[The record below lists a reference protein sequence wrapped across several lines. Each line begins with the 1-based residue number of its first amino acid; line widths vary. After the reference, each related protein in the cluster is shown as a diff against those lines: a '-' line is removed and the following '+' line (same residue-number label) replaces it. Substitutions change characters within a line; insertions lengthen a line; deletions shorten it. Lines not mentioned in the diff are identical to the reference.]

1 MKKVLFGFLLCL
13 TAGFYVLP
21 ARAVNT
27 GTDDDGVFYF
37 PDAMADW
44 CSLNFKDGSSEAKLQ
59 ECFSKICSD
68 YTSKD
73 YDVKV
78 PAKKRFNDMKLES
91 IVNAF
96 ITAHEAKKQYAND
109 NKEDKADKTNTDA
122 AQGGRTVKAGNS
134 DIEKTLQMQAHTIDM
149 LKAVLI
155 ELKALEF
162 LQDNCASF
170 VMKKEAQE
178 Q

>member
-1 MKKVLFGFLLCL
+1 MLK
-13 TAGFYVLP
+13 
-21 ARAVNT
+21 N
-27 GTDDDGVFYF
+27 
-37 PDAMADW
+37 
-44 CSLNFKDGSSEAKLQ
+44 
-59 ECFSKICSD
+59 
-68 YTSKD
+68 
-73 YDVKV
+73 
-78 PAKKRFNDMKLES
+78 
-91 IVNAF
+91 
-96 ITAHEAKKQYAND
+96 
-109 NKEDKADKTNTDA
+109 
-122 AQGGRTVKAGNS
+122 